1 MAITAAPYGLRPV
14 NLIGGQSFTGSTRL
28 IKINNAYSANIFY
41 GQPVSINAAGVVIA
55 DTGTSNVAA
64 TGVVGV
70 FVGCTY
76 TDPNLKYKLFRQ
88 MWPSGTVATDA
99 FAYVVDD
106 PDVVMQ
112 AQADGALTQAD
123 LGINIGF
130 GTSAGDAATGN
141 SETPLAVSTKNTT
154 ATLPLR
160 IVGFVDG
167 PDSAVGDAYTD
178 VLVKWNAPA
187 VVYAAPTA
195 DNAQNSTVT
204 VTYGHAYQNPT
215 GV

>member
-1 MAITAAPYGLRPV
+1 MATTAAPYGLRPV
-14 NLIGGQSFTGSTRL
+14 NLIGGQPFSGSTRL
-28 IKINNAYSANIFY
+28 IKINNAYASNIFY

-55 DTGTSNVAA
+55 ETGTSTIAT

-76 TDPNLKYKLFRQ
+76 TDANLKYKLFRQ

-99 FAYVVDD
+99 YAYVVDD

-112 AQADGALTQAD
+112 AQADDAIAQAD
-123 LGINIGF
+123 LGLNIGF
-130 GTSAGDAATGN
+130 NTAAGDANTGN
-141 SETPLAVSTKNTT
+141 ATTSLDAGTKATT

-160 IVGFVDG
+160 IVGFVEG
-167 PDSAVGDAYTD
+167 PDSAVGDTYTD

-187 VVYAAPTA
+187 VAITSA
-195 DNAQNSTVT
+195 DTNAQNAVVSMVR
-204 VTYGHAYQNPT
+204 GHAYMNPT